1 MEVRNTTFSFN
12 RHRGS
17 GPRTSL
23 GEVIFSGPVTQATAL
38 LRGFDVGFSPRDDHH
53 LGNLDVRLDA
63 TIDPLAPQRV
73 NIEAIFGLRDWSGDW
88 DDHYEGEL
96 HVTVVAE

>member
-1 MEVRNTTFSFN
+1 MEVRNTSFSFN
-12 RHRGS
+12 RLRGS

-23 GEVIFSGPVTQATAL
+23 GEVIFSGPVSQATAF

-53 LGNLDVRLDA
+53 LGNLDIRLDA
-63 TIDPLAPQRV
+63 IIDPLAPQRV
-73 NIEAIFGLRDWSGDW
+73 NLTAIFGLRDWSGDW
-88 DDHYEGEL
+88 DDNYEGEV